1 MDKEG
6 MLQLL
11 RNDVVPALGCTEPVC
26 VALAAA
32 DAARAAG
39 GEPVGA
45 RVVASGNIVKNGFSV
60 GIPGFDRVGLEYAAA
75 LGALIAR
82 PELGLEIFQGI
93 TDEIRARAI
102 ELVEAG
108 HVTVEVYARRRGV
121 YVNVAVRTTE
131 SAGSCVIEGTHTNI
145 TLSASDGSATEHAVA
160 RGAWAENGRETLVA
174 DEAASQEPAAQ
185 PAAASSQPTIQELF
199 DQLVACSVAQ
209 IRALAASATADE
221 LAFLADGVAMNEALA
236 AYGMR
241 ENPGIGISTTLDAAL
256 GEGIMGSGVMERV
269 MVAVASAI
277 EARLEGCPY
286 PTMSSAGSGS
296 KGIATILPVV
306 QTARAVGASE
316 ERTLQA
322 LAFAHLLNEYVNL
335 HVGKLSAV
343 CACSMGSAT
352 AASAAI
358 TWLLGGDDEQ
368 IGLAIRNMSGT
379 ITGMICDGGK
389 TGCACKLSCA
399 ISGAFTCALLARNGV
414 GLRPSD
420 GICADTPEGCIRNMG
435 RVSQQGM
442 VATDTTILDIMLE
455 KQAG

>member
-1 MDKEG
+1 MNKEG

-39 GEPVGA
+39 GDPVGA
-45 RVVASGNIVKNGFSV
+45 CVVASGNIVKNGFSV
-60 GIPGFDRVGLEYAAA
+60 GIPGFDRVGLAYAAA

-108 HVTVEVYARRRGV
+108 HVTVEVYAKRRGV

-145 TLSASDGSATEHAVA
+145 TLSASDGSATEHAIA

-174 DEAASQEPAAQ
+174 DEAAHAAEAQ
-185 PAAASSQPTIQELF
+185 AAPRSGEPTIQELF
-199 DQLVACSVAQ
+199 DQLTACSIAE
-209 IRALAASATADE
+209 IRALAESATAAE

-236 AYGMR
+236 AYGVR
-241 ENPGIGISTTLDAAL
+241 ENPGIGISTTLNAAVGGGL
-256 GEGIMGSGVMERV
+256 MGSGVMERV

-306 QTARAVGASE
+306 ETARAVGASQ